1 MMKGK
6 WNFMSSHKV
15 WATFT
20 DDFCLWITINN
31 CKVEILEKKM
41 KVVPNILVLV
51 VTHQWESRFQRISTG
66 CLRRS
71 LFSKTAL
78 FCSFPLGSVQRL
90 FGEWLQGRRKCY
102 LVKVMYAS
110 LICRV
115 KLEALSGTCNTKK
128 IPLPRKL
135 PIILFY
141 LLKYSLGIQNY
152 ILQKYIFICNVL
164 PTGGRVLERRG
175 RINQVNYWLRG
186 WCSDHGFGYYDLG
199 QAFQSGYVGVKWNV
213 TEQMGKKHSGEQAG

>member
-6 WNFMSSHKV
+6 WNFMSSHEV

-31 CKVEILEKKM
+31 CKVDILEKKM

-128 IPLPRKL
+128 IPLPRKHHYQENFL
-135 PIILFY
+135 LFC
-141 LLKYSLGIQNY
+141 
-152 ILQKYIFICNVL
+152 FICWNIPWASRTIYYKSTFLSAMFSQLVAESWKE
-164 PTGGRVLERRG
+164 GGE
-175 RINQVNYWLRG
+175 
-186 WCSDHGFGYYDLG
+186 
-199 QAFQSGYVGVKWNV
+199 
-213 TEQMGKKHSGEQAG
+213 